1 MSQGNA
7 AAIRRRVR
15 NSEGQPISSFDPSV
29 STSETPS
36 TTNTTSTSSVIPV
49 ADAFKMMNSKLFS
62 LEKKMETSLSGTN
75 SDSSI
80 MDVLEEYNAR
90 FDLIAAEL
98 GELKETILKLQT
110 FTMDVNKTL
119 FDERLQVLGEV
130 NKDVVNDTMF
140 SIEENKNNEEKLL
153 DSDNKTNETEVEEL
167 MG

>member
-15 NSEGQPISSFDPSV
+15 NQEGHPISSFDPSV
-29 STSETPS
+29 STTDTPA
-36 TTNTTSTSSVIPV
+36 NTTANSVIPV
-49 ADAFKMMNSKLFS
+49 EDAFKMINTKLFT
-62 LEKKMETSLSGTN
+62 LEKKMETSLSSTN
-75 SDSSI
+75 TDSSI

-119 FDERLQVLGEV
+119 FDERVQVLGEV
-130 NKDVVNDTMF
+130 NKDVVRDTIF
-140 SIEENKNNEEKLL
+140 SIEELSQIKPKIEISVKL
-153 DSDNKTNETEVEEL
+153 KPKKRKIFKE
-167 MG
+167 

>member
-1 MSQGNA
+1 
-7 AAIRRRVR
+7 
-15 NSEGQPISSFDPSV
+15 
-29 STSETPS
+29 
-36 TTNTTSTSSVIPV
+36 
-49 ADAFKMMNSKLFS
+49 
-62 LEKKMETSLSGTN
+62 
-75 SDSSI
+75 

>member
-15 NSEGQPISSFDPSV
+15 NQEGQPASSFDPSV
-29 STSETPS
+29 STNDTPPN
-36 TTNTTSTSSVIPV
+36 TNSVIPV
-49 ADAFKMMNSKLFS
+49 EDAFKMINTKLFT
-62 LEKKMETSLSGTN
+62 LEKKMETSLSSINT
-75 SDSSI
+75 DSSI

-119 FDERLQVLGEV
+119 YDERIKILGDLDKPKESV
-130 NKDVVNDTMF
+130 FNIESLENKD
-140 SIEENKNNEEKLL
+140 
-153 DSDNKTNETEVEEL
+153 
-167 MG
+167 

>member
-75 SDSSI
+75 TDSSI

-130 NKDVVNDTMF
+130 NKDVVNDTIF

>member
-75 SDSSI
+75 TDSSI

-119 FDERLQVLGEV
+119 FDERVQVLGEV
-130 NKDVVNDTMF
+130 NKDVVNDTIF
-140 SIEENKNNEEKLL
+140 SIEENKNNEENLL
-153 DSDNKTNETEVEEL
+153 NSDNKTDKMNETEVE
-167 MG
+167 

>member
-75 SDSSI
+75 TDSSI

>member
-15 NSEGQPISSFDPSV
+15 NQEGQPISSFDPSV
-29 STSETPS
+29 STTDTPPN
-36 TTNTTSTSSVIPV
+36 TNSVIPV
-49 ADAFKMMNSKLFS
+49 EDAFKMINTKIFT

-75 SDSSI
+75 TDSSI

-119 FDERLQVLGEV
+119 FDERVQVLGEV
-130 NKDVVNDTMF
+130 NKDVVNDTIF
-140 SIEENKNNEEKLL
+140 SIEENKNNQDNLL
-153 DSDNKTNETEVEEL
+153 NSDSKTDETIVKEIIE
-167 MG
+167 

>member
-15 NSEGQPISSFDPSV
+15 NQEGQPISSFDPSV
-29 STSETPS
+29 STTDTPA
-36 TTNTTSTSSVIPV
+36 NTTANSVIPV
-49 ADAFKMMNSKLFS
+49 EDAFKMINTKLFT

-75 SDSSI
+75 TDSSI

-119 FDERLQVLGEV
+119 FDERVQVLGEV
-130 NKDVVNDTMF
+130 NKDVVNDTIF
-140 SIEENKNNEEKLL
+140 SIEENKNNQDNLL
-153 DSDNKTNETEVEEL
+153 NSDSKTDETIVKEIIE
-167 MG
+167 

>member
-1 MSQGNA
+1 
-7 AAIRRRVR
+7 
-15 NSEGQPISSFDPSV
+15 
-29 STSETPS
+29 
-36 TTNTTSTSSVIPV
+36 
-49 ADAFKMMNSKLFS
+49 
-62 LEKKMETSLSGTN
+62 METSLSGTN
-75 SDSSI
+75 TDSSI

-153 DSDNKTNETEVEEL
+153 D
-167 MG
+167 

>member
-75 SDSSI
+75 TDSSI

-130 NKDVVNDTMF
+130 NKDVVNDTIF
-140 SIEENKNNEEKLL
+140 SIEENKNNEENLL
-153 DSDNKTNETEVEEL
+153 NSDNKTDKMNETEVE
-167 MG
+167 

>member
-1 MSQGNA
+1 
-7 AAIRRRVR
+7 
-15 NSEGQPISSFDPSV
+15 
-29 STSETPS
+29 
-36 TTNTTSTSSVIPV
+36 
-49 ADAFKMMNSKLFS
+49 
-62 LEKKMETSLSGTN
+62 METSLSGTN
-75 SDSSI
+75 TDSSI